1 MWSEVNLHFVR
12 DGLNPIQLE
21 TSSSAVLRGLA
32 NWKAKGQLQTTPTT
46 GKRRK
51 CLILF
56 QFSTTLHFGGSRP
69 GASVIARINA
79 LKLLEQGT
87 RLVPSLGWDALW
99 SIRKLWPWMGWDH
112 AAHPMQAVTVLWAGM
127 FKFLVT
133 LTRLKMQPK
142 LTGNDNLQGCGK
154 MEPSRDIDLGRAT
167 RLHSDYAWNDICKG
181 KGTSCQQLKT
191 RRASF
196 RGD

>member
-1 MWSEVNLHFVR
+1 MWRKVNLHFVR

-56 QFSTTLHFGGSRP
+56 QFSTTLHFGGSRA
-69 GASVIARINA
+69 GAIVIARINA

-87 RLVPSLGWDALW
+87 RLVPSHSLGWDALW
-99 SIRKLWPWMGWDH
+99 SIRKLWPCGDETMKHTQCRLWQFYEQDGLNFLWPSP
-112 AAHPMQAVTVLWAGM
+112 ALKCNQNWQETIISKGAGKWNHP
-127 FKFLVT
+127 
-133 LTRLKMQPK
+133 
-142 LTGNDNLQGCGK
+142 
-154 MEPSRDIDLGRAT
+154 
-167 RLHSDYAWNDICKG
+167 
-181 KGTSCQQLKT
+181 GT
-191 RRASF
+191 
-196 RGD
+196 